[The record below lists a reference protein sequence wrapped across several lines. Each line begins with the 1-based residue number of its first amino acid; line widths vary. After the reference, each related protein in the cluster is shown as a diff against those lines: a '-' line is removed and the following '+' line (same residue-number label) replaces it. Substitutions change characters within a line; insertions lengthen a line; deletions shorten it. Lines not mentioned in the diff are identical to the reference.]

1 MPNGYLTLQSRIMDS
16 RTLLQAQRQEL
27 CDTLTKLGPDAPTL
41 CEGWT
46 TADLAAHLMIRE
58 REPLA
63 AAGIA
68 IAGPFAR
75 LNRRRMDAAKA
86 SGYERVI
93 DWLRGGPHGLWRLRP
108 MIAVNVMEYFV
119 HHEDA
124 RRANGLEPRQLDA
137 DLDSTLW
144 RMLRLGGRRQL
155 RPLRGFGVSGR
166 TPDGREAV
174 LRKGF
179 PEATIT
185 GAPAEI
191 LLYLMGRKE
200 AARVKLSGSEMAVTA
215 LENARL
221 RA

>member
-1 MPNGYLTLQSRIMDS
+1 
-16 RTLLQAQRQEL
+16 
-27 CDTLTKLGPDAPTL
+27 
-41 CEGWT
+41 
-46 TADLAAHLMIRE
+46 
-58 REPLA
+58 
-63 AAGIA
+63 
-68 IAGPFAR
+68 
-75 LNRRRMDAAKA
+75 MDAAKA

-93 DWLRGGPHGLWRLRP
+93 DWLRSGPHGLWRLRP

-124 RRANGLEPRQLDA
+124 RRANGLEPRQVDA
-137 DLDSTLW
+137 DLDSALW
-144 RMLRLGGRRQL
+144 RMLRLSGRRQL
-155 RPLRGFGVSGR
+155 RPLRGFGVRGT
-166 TPDGREAV
+166 TPDGRETV
-174 LRKGF
+174 LRKGY

-185 GAPAEI
+185 GAPGEI

>member
-1 MPNGYLTLQSRIMDS
+1 MDS
-16 RTLLQAQRQEL
+16 TTLLRAERKEL
-27 CDTLTKLGPDAPTL
+27 CDTLVTLGSDAPTL

-46 TADLAAHLMIRE
+46 TADLAAHLMVRE

-63 AAGIA
+63 AIGIFVP
-68 IAGPFAR
+68 GPFGR
-75 LNRRRMDAAKA
+75 LNRRRMEVAKA

-108 MIAVNVMEYFV
+108 MIAINVMEYFV

-124 RRANGLEPRQLDA
+124 RRANGLEPRPLDA
-137 DLDSTLW
+137 DLDAALW
-144 RMLRLGGRRQL
+144 RAARLAGRRQ
-155 RPLRGFGVSGR
+155 RRRLRGFGVRGE
-166 TPDGREAV
+166 TPGGREAV

-179 PEATIT
+179 PEATIA
-185 GAPAEI
+185 GAPGEI

-200 AARVKLSGSEMAVTA
+200 VARVKLSGSELAVAA

>member
-1 MPNGYLTLQSRIMDS
+1 MDP
-16 RTLLQAQRQEL
+16 RARLRAERQDL

-46 TADLAAHLMIRE
+46 TADLAAHLMVRE

-68 IAGPFAR
+68 LPGPFAR

-86 SGYERVI
+86 SGYGRTI
-93 DWLRGGPHGLWRLRP
+93 DWLRSGPRGLWRLRP
-108 MIAVNVMEYFV
+108 LIAVNVMEYFV

-124 RRANGLEPRQLDA
+124 RRANGLEPRQA
-137 DLDSTLW
+137 EPDLDSTLW
-144 RMLRLGGRRQL
+144 RMLRLSARRRL
-155 RPLRGFGVSGR
+155 RRLRGFGIIAR

-185 GAPAEI
+185 GAPGEI
-191 LLYLMGRKE
+191 LLYLTGRKQ
-200 AARVKLSGSEMAVTA
+200 AARVGLSGSEMAMAA
-215 LENARL
+215 LESAPL

>member
-1 MPNGYLTLQSRIMDS
+1 MDS
-16 RTLLQAQRQEL
+16 RTLLPTQRQGL

-68 IAGPFAR
+68 LPGPFAR

-86 SGYERVI
+86 SGYERAI
-93 DWLRGGPHGLWRLRP
+93 DWLRSGPHGLWRLRP

-119 HHEDA
+119 HQEDA
-124 RRANGLEPRQLDA
+124 RRANGLEPSQVDP
-137 DLDSTLW
+137 DLDGALW
-144 RMLRLGGRRQL
+144 RMLRLSGRRQL
-155 RPLRGFGVSGR
+155 RSLRGFGVRGK
-166 TPDGREAV
+166 THDGRETV

-179 PEATIT
+179 PEAAIT
-185 GAPAEI
+185 GAPGEI
-191 LLYLMGRKE
+191 LLYLMGRKQ
-200 AARVKLSGSEMAVTA
+200 AARVELSGSEMAVA
-215 LENARL
+215 GLENAPL